1 MITKILDRYYTNKLK
16 KYLLDETFWY
26 SDDYDFITR
35 ESKEKVELLVKK
47 KEFNDNEYQIL
58 VSASTSYCLKAIAQ
72 FDKVEKQIK
81 ENMKKYKK
89 WLEEKHL

>member
-1 MITKILDRYYTNKLK
+1 MITKILDRYYKNKLK

-26 SDDYDFITR
+26 SDDYDFTTR

-58 VSASTSYCLKAIAQ
+58 VSASSSYCLKAIAQ
-72 FDKVEKQIK
+72 FDKIEKYIK
-81 ENMKKYKK
+81 GNMKKYEK
-89 WLEEKHL
+89 WLLEKK